1 MNLYVYSIAWRY
13 SSENFE
19 YGIIKANS
27 EKEAEEILKR
37 INPTAIHVSAWEP
50 EFDSDGTY
58 SVYSH

>member
-19 YGIIKANS
+19 YGIIKAGS

-37 INPTAIHVSAWEP
+37 DNPTAIYIAAWEP
-50 EFDSDGTY
+50 EFDSSGTC